1 MLVLFWTVLSWR
13 PSFSQLRLLV
23 QISAEMMVLS
33 QAKTGVI
40 NVLIEQ
46 CCHCW
51 LPAGRHGDEAAIASA
66 LRYVH
71 VLPMRAPFFLNR
83 SNGGAIHDE
92 LFIFFIFYF
101 HNGVDAKDSVQRI
114 QL

>member
-1 MLVLFWTVLSWR
+1 MLVLFRTVLSLR
-13 PSFSQLRLLV
+13 LSFSQLRLLV

-71 VLPMRAPFFLNR
+71 VLTEACVYGPVYRRDVRWGSGRAGR
-83 SNGGAIHDE
+83 IVD
-92 LFIFFIFYF
+92 LFYLFKKRK
-101 HNGVDAKDSVQRI
+101 G
-114 QL
+114 